1 MVKIM
6 SGRRGLFVSAL
17 RIIRRIALCS
27 IAGAPLLC
35 SAPQVCAKESQLN
48 IYNWS
53 DYIAEDTISS
63 FEKKTGIKVHYDV
76 FDSNDTLNAKLLTG
90 HSGYDIVVPTT
101 NYGGRQLAAGLFA
114 PLDKSKLPNL
124 KYLDSSLMALIA
136 EADPG
141 NRHFVPWAYQ
151 TTGLGYNLT
160 QVKKILGP
168 NVDLANWDIFFKPET
183 MSKLK
188 SCGISMLDA
197 PDQGFAVA
205 LHYLGLP
212 PDSQNPEDY
221 RRALALL
228 KKIRPFITAFDSSAY
243 INELVGRDICL
254 AFGWSNDVKIA
265 KQRTLEAK
273 KPYQI
278 EYVIPKSGA
287 PIFFDVMAIP
297 KDAKNKDAAHQWINY
312 IETPQVHAAITNTIF
327 AASANKEAKRFVNKD
342 IANDTAVHPSA
353 EAIQSFFLLKPMS
366 PTIMRLMTRLWT
378 EFKTGH

>member
-1 MVKIM
+1 MICII
-6 SGRRGLFVSAL
+6 SGLPGPFVSMWRAM
-17 RIIRRIALCS
+17 RKIALLSLASASLWC
-27 IAGAPLLC
+27 A
-35 SAPQVCAKESQLN
+35 APQASAIETRLN

-53 DYIAEDTISS
+53 DYIAEDTVSN
-63 FEKKTGIKVHYDV
+63 FEKQTGIKVNYDV
-76 FDSNDTLNAKLLTG
+76 FDSNDILNAKLLTG

-101 NYGGRQLAAGLFA
+101 NYAGRQLAAGLFA

-124 KYLDSSLMALIA
+124 KYLDPHLMALIA
-136 EADPG
+136 DADPG

-168 NVDLANWDIFFKPET
+168 EVDLARWDIFFKPEY

-188 SCGISMLDA
+188 SCGISMIDA

-212 PDSQNPEDY
+212 PDSHNKEDY
-221 RRALALL
+221 KRALALL
-228 KKIRPFITAFDSSAY
+228 KKIRPFITSFNSSAY
-243 INELVGRDICL
+243 INELVGGDICL

-273 KPYQI
+273 KSYQI

-297 KDAKNKDAAHQWINY
+297 KDAQHKDAAHQWINY

-327 AASANKEAKRFVNKD
+327 AASANTAAKPYVAKS
-342 IANDTAVHPSA
+342 IANDAAVHPSA
-353 EAIQSFFLLKPMS
+353 KAIQSFFLLKPM
-366 PTIMRLMTRLWT
+366 PPETMRLMTRLWT

>member
-1 MVKIM
+1 MIHLIL
-6 SGRRGLFVSAL
+6 GRRSLFVSKL
-17 RIIRRIALCS
+17 RIIRKIALS
-27 IAGAPLLC
+27 GIAGASLWC
-35 SAPQVCAKESQLN
+35 AAPQANAKDAKLN

-53 DYIAEDTISS
+53 DYIAEDTISK
-63 FEKKTGIKVHYDV
+63 FEKQTGIKINYDV

-101 NYGGRQLAAGLFA
+101 NYAGRQRAAGLFA

-124 KYLDSSLMALIA
+124 KYLDPSLMALIA
-136 EADPG
+136 DADPG

-168 NVDLANWDIFFKPET
+168 NADLASWDIFFKPEY

-197 PDQGFAVA
+197 PDQGFSVA

-221 RRALALL
+221 ERALTLL
-228 KKIRPFITAFDSSAY
+228 KKIRPFITSFNSSAY
-243 INELVGRDICL
+243 LNELVGGDICL

-265 KQRTLEAK
+265 KQRTIEAK

-278 EYVIPKSGA
+278 EYVIPRSGA

-297 KDAKNKDAAHQWINY
+297 KDAQHKDAAHQWINY

-327 AASANKEAKRFVNKD
+327 AASANTAAKRYVDKS

-353 EAIQSFFLLKPMS
+353 EAIQSFFLLKPM
-366 PTIMRLMTRLWT
+366 PPHIMRLMTRLWT

>member
-1 MVKIM
+1 MIRII
-6 SGRRGLFVSAL
+6 SGQRGLFFSTL
-17 RIIRRIALCS
+17 QIIRRMALLS
-27 IAGAPLLC
+27 LASASLWGA
-35 SAPQVCAKESQLN
+35 APQAHAKESYLN

-53 DYIAEDTISS
+53 DYIAEHTISD
-63 FEKKTGIKVHYDV
+63 FEKQTGIKINYDV

-124 KYLDSSLMALIA
+124 KHLDPNLMALIA
-136 EADPG
+136 DADPG

-168 NVDLANWDIFFKPET
+168 KVDLARWDIFFKPET

-197 PDQGFAVA
+197 PDQGFSVA

-212 PDSQNPEDY
+212 PDSHNPEDY
-221 RRALALL
+221 QRALTLL
-228 KKIRPFITAFDSSAY
+228 KKIRPFITSFNSSAY
-243 INELVGRDICL
+243 INELVGGDICL
-254 AFGWSNDVKIA
+254 AFGWSNDIKIA

-327 AASANKEAKRFVNKD
+327 AASANTAAQQYVDKS

-353 EAIQSFFLLKPMS
+353 EAIRSFFLLKPM
-366 PTIMRLMTRLWT
+366 PPEIMRLMTRLWT